1 MARSLPS
8 AYDKSPWSVLAPTG
22 ETGDVVGNPGKDDP
36 GNDDPGSNDPGT
48 DDPGDDGPEAEPR
61 RRVSLRHLPG
71 LIRLGLSIA
80 WSAGRNDVIV
90 STALQVLGGL
100 GVVAMLLLGQR
111 ALAALLDAVAHH
123 RSLSSLLP
131 WVLATSVVAAVS
143 FFASAVQRER
153 QQILGD
159 LVSRYISGRVL
170 DVTAV
175 VDLAMFDTPEFH
187 NRVQRVNSRGDQP
200 LNMVFGLR
208 GPTPDPIRPLR
219 PKTMLSGWSPLELT
233 RWWRSRRC

>member
-22 ETGDVVGNPGKDDP
+22 ETGDVVGNPGK
-36 GNDDPGSNDPGT
+36 

-143 FFASAVQRER
+143 FFASAFQRER